1 MQYVILSAPNAQEL
15 ADQVNQRL
23 SRGWVLYGNPFT
35 EKSGYFQ
42 ALTYIALA

>member
-23 SRGWVLYGNPFT
+23 SRGWVLYGSPFT
-35 EKSGYFQ
+35 EKGVYFQ
-42 ALTYIALA
+42 ALTYTQI